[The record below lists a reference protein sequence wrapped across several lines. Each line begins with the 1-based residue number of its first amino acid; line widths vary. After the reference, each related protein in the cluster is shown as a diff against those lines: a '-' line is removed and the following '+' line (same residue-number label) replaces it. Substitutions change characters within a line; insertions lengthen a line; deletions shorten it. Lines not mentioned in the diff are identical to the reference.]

1 MTAAARVLKEMTSA
15 GLRLAVKDKRLVV
28 RGPAAVVARYGKDI
42 KKHGPALVAMLSSHK
57 VKCRDCLHA
66 TPAATCSRGRP
77 WPGAQLLHPC
87 PDFEP
92 RPEGDVWIFAP
103 PVRCEACAHFEPHAT
118 RPREMPG
125 TCRLDESLQWPWQRT
140 HRCARFEKGKC

>member
-1 MTAAARVLKEMTSA
+1 MEDAALVLAELKA
-15 GLRLAVKDKRLVV
+15 HGIAVSVRDGVIV
-28 RGPAAVVARYGKDI
+28 ARGPAKELEKFKPRLKAFKPD
-42 KKHGPALVAMLSSHK
+42 LVALLSSHK

-140 HRCARFEKGKC
+140 HRCAGFEKGKS